1 LFRLS
6 KIRKALKY
14 SESEIRKAAETV
26 RVTNEIKNRF
36 LSNMS
41 YNIRTPLNNV
51 VGFSQLIASEPN
63 IDEKTREEYSA
74 IIHQSSE
81 RLMRLVNDVLDLSR
95 LEAKMMKFQIQDYDA
110 VSLCNEVCYMA
121 RMNNEK
127 TGIQVRFTPEVES
140 LSLRTDTTR
149 LGYALLSTL
158 TYPHEHE
165 TEGQQEERIIRFT
178 LSRKGEML
186 YFRILNSPLADEAF
200 TSQETGIRH
209 EINQLLLAYFGGSYQ
224 VNARGTEGP
233 EIVFT
238 YPIASESE

>member
-1 LFRLS
+1 
-6 KIRKALKY
+6 
-14 SESEIRKAAETV
+14 
-26 RVTNEIKNRF
+26 
-36 LSNMS
+36 MS

-127 TGIQVRFTPEVES
+127 TGIQIRFTPEVES

-149 LGYALLSTL
+149 LGYALLST
-158 TYPHEHE
+158 P
-165 TEGQQEERIIRFT
+165 G
-178 LSRKGEML
+178 LS
-186 YFRILNSPLADEAF
+186 A
-200 TSQETGIRH
+200 
-209 EINQLLLAYFGGSYQ
+209 
-224 VNARGTEGP
+224 
-233 EIVFT
+233 
-238 YPIASESE
+238 

>member
-1 LFRLS
+1 
-6 KIRKALKY
+6 
-14 SESEIRKAAETV
+14 
-26 RVTNEIKNRF
+26 
-36 LSNMS
+36 
-41 YNIRTPLNNV
+41 
-51 VGFSQLIASEPN
+51 
-63 IDEKTREEYSA
+63 
-74 IIHQSSE
+74 
-81 RLMRLVNDVLDLSR
+81 MRLVNDVLDLSR

-110 VSLCNEVCYMA
+110 VALCNEVCYMA

-149 LGYALLSTL
+149 LGHALLSSL

-178 LSRKGEML
+178 LSRNGEML

-200 TSQETGIRH
+200 TSQETVIRH